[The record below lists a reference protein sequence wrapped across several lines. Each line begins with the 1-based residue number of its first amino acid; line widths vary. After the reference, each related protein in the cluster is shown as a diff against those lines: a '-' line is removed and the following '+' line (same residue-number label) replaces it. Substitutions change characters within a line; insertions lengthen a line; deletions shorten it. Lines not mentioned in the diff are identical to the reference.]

1 MQDSKASSLNKKHG
15 QADTQ
20 REKEMYCCC
29 ACCKGPVCEFIE
41 TRFWNRD
48 PGVNPRWQYTNIM
61 YKFKKVQAHGGVP
74 LNGPLEK

>member
-1 MQDSKASSLNKKHG
+1 M
-15 QADTQ
+15 
-20 REKEMYCCC
+20 
-29 ACCKGPVCEFIE
+29 CEFIE